1 MTAAN
6 TTQAATG
13 TRTEGL
19 TGNRLIGLVL
29 ICGLSI
35 TFDGYDLVVYGTTI
49 PKLMAEW
56 GIGPAQAGAIGSYS
70 LIGMMIGALVIGSL
84 ADRVG
89 RRKVLIASVAWFSL
103 WMIVCAIAPSVT
115 LFAVAR
121 FLCGLGLG
129 ACMPTAAAV
138 VVEYAPRERSNFI
151 YGMMQPGFAVG
162 GILAALLGILVM
174 PAFGWRAMYWIGAL
188 PLLIVCLP
196 ALKWLPE
203 SIEFL
208 MAKGRRD
215 QAYRLADRL
224 GLVEPTT
231 HDEGP
236 GKVRLSRLF
245 SGGLAL
251 PTVLFWV
258 STFCALLLVYG
269 LNTWLPEIM
278 RKQGY
283 PLGSA
288 LSFLLVFNLGSI
300 LGLVVGATI
309 ADRIGSKPVIAVSF
323 ALAAISAVILSF
335 NPNVIV
341 LYLLVAI
348 GGYGAIGT
356 QTLINPFVTRYYPA
370 ALRTTGISWSLGTG
384 RLGAICGPL
393 LGGLVLA
400 SSLGAGWNFY
410 LFAVVAVLGAI
421 AAALVPKSP
430 TPSAISEPSSEQ
442 HR

>member
-1 MTAAN
+1 M
-6 TTQAATG
+6 
-13 TRTEGL
+13 
-19 TGNRLIGLVL
+19 
-29 ICGLSI
+29 
-35 TFDGYDLVVYGTTI
+35 
-49 PKLMAEW
+49 
-56 GIGPAQAGAIGSYS
+56 
-70 LIGMMIGALVIGSL
+70 
-84 ADRVG
+84 
-89 RRKVLIASVAWFSL
+89 
-103 WMIVCAIAPSVT
+103 
-115 LFAVAR
+115 
-121 FLCGLGLG
+121 
-129 ACMPTAAAV
+129 
-138 VVEYAPRERSNFI
+138 
-151 YGMMQPGFAVG
+151 
-162 GILAALLGILVM
+162 
-174 PAFGWRAMYWIGAL
+174 
-188 PLLIVCLP
+188 
-196 ALKWLPE
+196 
-203 SIEFL
+203 
-208 MAKGRRD
+208 
-215 QAYRLADRL
+215 
-224 GLVEPTT
+224 
-231 HDEGP
+231 
-236 GKVRLSRLF
+236 
-245 SGGLAL
+245 
-251 PTVLFWV
+251 LFWV

-370 ALRTTGISWSLGTG
+370 ALRTTGISWSLGIG

-442 HR
+442 RR